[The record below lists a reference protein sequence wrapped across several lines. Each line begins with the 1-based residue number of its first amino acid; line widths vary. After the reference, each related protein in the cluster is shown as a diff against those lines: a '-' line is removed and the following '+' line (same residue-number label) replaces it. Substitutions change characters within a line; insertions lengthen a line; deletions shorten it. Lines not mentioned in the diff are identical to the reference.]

1 MLQSNSNTSGISKIA
16 PPKQRMK
23 AALEGLRTKSW
34 TKTDHRRK
42 DQAARPRQRLKS
54 NGLRQPRDCL
64 MRFRLYQCR

>member
-1 MLQSNSNTSGISKIA
+1 MIQVSLLSFWGLRT
-16 PPKQRMK
+16 
-23 AALEGLRTKSW
+23 GLRTKSW